1 MSAEREIRL
10 TEIPTELRN
19 LRAEIDRHAGNW
31 ARELTRAEGLERQL
45 KAAIDARDAARKT
58 CDDLTDHCASQ
69 GRRIAD
75 LDRQLGESFEIKLLQ
90 SDEIAR
96 LRASGADAARGADI
110 TARLRAYSSFLK
122 SIWDVCYAQRAA
134 CLDDVR
140 DAISEVLTNDHL
152 FTDCDVCGGR
162 LWDED
167 IEECPHCVAGREP
180 R

>member
-1 MSAEREIRL
+1 MDADGSRVAGIRWCGDRARVERRREQS
-10 TEIPTELRN
+10 
-19 LRAEIDRHAGNW
+19 HAGNW

-140 DAISEVLTNDHL
+140 DALGPAAMQALRDYALTRAGD
-152 FTDCDVCGGR
+152 DDA
-162 LWDED
+162 DEAAA
-167 IEECPHCVAGREP
+167 IAAAEAKSR
-180 R
+180 